1 MYNIKF
7 LDLLNSNLKPN
18 PQWIFKDPHPILRE
32 VTQDIEGNE
41 LSKDDIYYLKK
52 MVRYIDVCYHN
63 QAKKY
68 KIRSGIAIAANQ
80 VGWNKRATYIHFN
93 DEAKEHHYLLIN
105 PHIIKRSSEIAYL
118 NPGEGCLSVD
128 DDRSGYVIRNKKVHV
143 KAYDLISEQ
152 FIDQEFSGIIAICIQ
167 HEIGHLDAG
176 LYYDNIN
183 QQQPFYADPSWT
195 KIGR

>member
-1 MYNIKF
+1 MYNVKF
-7 LDLLNSNLKPN
+7 LDLLNANLKPN
-18 PQWIFKDPHPILRE
+18 PQWIFKDPHPVLRE
-32 VTQDIEGNE
+32 VTQDIQGYE

-68 KIRSGIAIAANQ
+68 KIRAGIAIAANQ
-80 VGWNKRATYIHFN
+80 VGWNKRATYIHFDDGN
-93 DEAKEHHYLLIN
+93 EEHHYLLIN
-105 PHIIKRSSEIAYL
+105 PHITKCSSQRAYL

-128 DDRSGYVIRNKKVHV
+128 HDRSGYVIRYEKVHV

-152 FIDQEFSGIIAICIQ
+152 FIDKEFSGIIAICIQ

-183 QQQPFYADPSWT
+183 QDQPFYTEPDWV